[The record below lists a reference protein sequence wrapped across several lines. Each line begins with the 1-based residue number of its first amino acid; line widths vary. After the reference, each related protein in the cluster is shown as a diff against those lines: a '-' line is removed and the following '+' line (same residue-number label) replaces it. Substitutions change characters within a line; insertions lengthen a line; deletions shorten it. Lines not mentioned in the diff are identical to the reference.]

1 MAKAIGVRLW
11 GRAFL
16 VQLIHNYDSDYDG
29 FYTKNQFTDPETGIA
44 GASKI
49 CPACGREFFSSSII
63 CPVCN
68 YDLVRI
74 NSTEGKRAMA
84 QKRNAMQTKNRLPAQ
99 VIPSEDTDIVKSSV
113 QTSTGIRETQSVATS
128 VTFRAYHN
136 GPGTYAGHGSRP
148 AYIMP
153 CEIPVPETYYP
164 PALPEYLQSGTSA
177 ESKGW
182 AQRDE
187 DMYNKIQT
195 AFFLCLFFGFFGI
208 HRFYLNKIGTGL
220 LWLFTGG
227 LFVIG
232 WFIDLLNLVNS
243 LSKISSA
250 RKRFQNQNNN

>member
-11 GRAFL
+11 GRDFL

-136 GPGTYAGHGSRP
+136 GPGTY
-148 AYIMP
+148 Y
-153 CEIPVPETYYP
+153 T